1 MRSDNVQASARTRQ
15 LVASNRAGDQSRP
28 PMNLA
33 AALAGAALCRLAALE
48 IPAGAKDA
56 AEAQAVASA
65 VGLAVAVAGRLRLGR
80 RHGGA
85 VVWPVAGVRAPT
97 AAAGRPATRAEAAPP
112 RGQAAQRSG
121 GMLPDTKSSGWLT
134 PLSSGQLC

>member
-1 MRSDNVQASARTRQ
+1 
-15 LVASNRAGDQSRP
+15 
-28 PMNLA
+28 MNLA
-33 AALAGAALCRLAALE
+33 AALAGAALCRLVALE

-65 VGLAVAVAGRLRLGR
+65 VGLAGVVAGRLCLGR

-85 VVWPVAGVRAPT
+85 VVWPVAGVRTPT
-97 AAAGRPATRAEAAPP
+97 AAAGRSAARAEAATA

-121 GMLPDTKSSGWLT
+121 GMLPDTKSSGKPT
-134 PLSSGQLC
+134 PLSLGQLC